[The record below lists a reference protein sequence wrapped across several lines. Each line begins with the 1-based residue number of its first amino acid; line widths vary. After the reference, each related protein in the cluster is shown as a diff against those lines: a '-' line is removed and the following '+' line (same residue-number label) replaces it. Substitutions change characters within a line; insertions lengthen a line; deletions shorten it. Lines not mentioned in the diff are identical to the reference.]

1 MTSKNSFLVSSRE
14 NHKRR
19 IWVWI
24 VAVLSQL
31 LVYGGMMMI
40 YLSRIRGVYANGG
53 FKTPEGFKL
62 GMYQAAK
69 DALAFSDNLYGIVLI
84 LAALIGMQ

>member
-1 MTSKNSFLVSSRE
+1 MTSKNSFLASCRE

-19 IWVWI
+19 VWVWI

-40 YLSRIRGVYANGG
+40 YLRDRKSV
-53 FKTPEGFKL
+53 
-62 GMYQAAK
+62 
-69 DALAFSDNLYGIVLI
+69 V
-84 LAALIGMQ
+84 